1 MPGHVYHREVT
12 IIGGTFSGNKGAAG
26 MLEAAIGSLGER
38 LPEPALYNVLSI
50 YPKADRGKTLA
61 DDVNLI
67 GVTPPV
73 LVFVLPPLALLYGVL
88 KRLHLPRKFML
99 KFKPLKAIARAD
111 LVLDVSGISYADD
124 RGLTLLYNLACN
136 LPALFAGTPQIKLS
150 QALGPFRTPLNR
162 LAARLVLPRISRIFA
177 RGAQTARFLEEA
189 GLNNW
194 EEADDLAFLLGD
206 AREVRLQSFSSLSF
220 LDEPGIRIVGI
231 SPSQVVDNYMRAG
244 GRSLTEQLVPV
255 LTDLLTDPCVRVVI
269 LAHSMLAPEK
279 KSKNNDY
286 HIAVELGAAMGS
298 NPRVSVVLDDLSA
311 VELRAVIGRCEA
323 FIACRFHSMVSAL
336 CAGTPVIVVGW
347 SHKYHEVMGRFGLER
362 YVIDHTTLNPGGL
375 SGMVHRL
382 LHEKDTIRASILEA
396 LPSVVNS
403 AGRNIDFAAERLAC
417 PGISAGTGKTASRL
431 YRKFFEGSWK
441 GAWLGYSARPDI
453 REGAASGGAVSS
465 LLISMI
471 ESGRIQGA
479 IVARS
484 VVKDGSLGFET
495 FPATTER
502 DILSSMTSI
511 YSDFNHTS
519 EMIGLVR
526 QSTGKLAV
534 VGLPCQISALESF
547 LENNPDHREKV
558 FCKVA
563 LWCGHA
569 TERKLID
576 DFLAI
581 KGIDLN
587 KAEKLFYR
595 RGLWRGRTE
604 VLMKTGETVSFPF
617 SSGYGL
623 YQNLYVDCC
632 RRCLSCPDHFG
643 SRSDISFGD
652 AWLSELKKG
661 RIKYS
666 MALAHTDKGKDLM
679 NEAKGGSM
687 LKLFDCDLL
696 LPLKAQKRAVIWHT
710 HNAAARSAI
719 APLFGLRLAGI
730 PGLKPRIRDYPA
742 AFIILLF
749 VRWSG
754 SRMRPLLFRTP
765 GPLLKLVMLVQKF
778 FLNS

>member
-1 MPGHVYHREVT
+1 
-12 IIGGTFSGNKGAAG
+12 
-26 MLEAAIGSLGER
+26 
-38 LPEPALYNVLSI
+38 
-50 YPKADRGKTLA
+50 
-61 DDVNLI
+61 
-67 GVTPPV
+67 
-73 LVFVLPPLALLYGVL
+73 
-88 KRLHLPRKFML
+88 
-99 KFKPLKAIARAD
+99 
-111 LVLDVSGISYADD
+111 
-124 RGLTLLYNLACN
+124 
-136 LPALFAGTPQIKLS
+136 
-150 QALGPFRTPLNR
+150 
-162 LAARLVLPRISRIFA
+162 
-177 RGAQTARFLEEA
+177 
-189 GLNNW
+189 
-194 EEADDLAFLLGD
+194 
-206 AREVRLQSFSSLSF
+206 
-220 LDEPGIRIVGI
+220 
-231 SPSQVVDNYMRAG
+231 
-244 GRSLTEQLVPV
+244 
-255 LTDLLTDPCVRVVI
+255 
-269 LAHSMLAPEK
+269 
-279 KSKNNDY
+279 
-286 HIAVELGAAMGS
+286 
-298 NPRVSVVLDDLSA
+298 
-311 VELRAVIGRCEA
+311 
-323 FIACRFHSMVSAL
+323 
-336 CAGTPVIVVGW
+336 
-347 SHKYHEVMGRFGLER
+347 
-362 YVIDHTTLNPGGL
+362 
-375 SGMVHRL
+375 
-382 LHEKDTIRASILEA
+382 
-396 LPSVVNS
+396 
-403 AGRNIDFAAERLAC
+403 
-417 PGISAGTGKTASRL
+417 
-431 YRKFFEGSWK
+431 
-441 GAWLGYSARPDI
+441 
-453 REGAASGGAVSS
+453 
-465 LLISMI
+465 MI